1 MLLPMSTS
9 SSSTRL
15 LTSSSL
21 LLTPVPPR
29 ALAPLGQERSAGSG
43 ALSDVGDGVRV
54 GSGKEGEL

>member
-29 ALAPLGQERSAGSG
+29 ALAPLGQECSAGSG
-43 ALSDVGDGVRV
+43 ALSDAGDGVRV
-54 GSGKEGEL
+54 GSGEEGEL